1 MTMVR
6 TTAIKPRGKR
16 WLPPLALIGLWVAMV
31 CMPWS
36 VAAQPAG
43 LPGLG
48 AATIVKTDQVTAELL
63 AHAPNG
69 VAPGQALWLA
79 LKLDHQPHWH
89 TYWKNPGDSGLPTSM
104 AWTLPPGFATGD
116 IAWPTPKKLPVGP
129 LMNHGYEGTVVL
141 AVPVTVPSDFAAAT
155 LPVKLSAQWL
165 VCKEICI
172 PQQGEFSLTVPAR
185 ASTSTHAGLVTA
197 ALANQPAAQGSVQA
211 SATVGPDKL
220 TLKLSGMPDAW
231 RGQTLDVLPELP
243 GVLDHAAPSQGV
255 WTQDSWEAV
264 LPLSRERF
272 ESPTR
277 MDAVLLRPGA
287 KQGLR
292 ISFAVQGAWPSM
304 PQSSVVGTA
313 GAATST
319 TAATAPPA
327 KAAAPATPAAGMADA
342 GMTWWVAMVSALL
355 GGMLLNLMPCVLPVL
370 SLKVLGF
377 AQNPRG
383 GHSHARVGLAYT
395 AGVIASF
402 LALAGVLLALRAGG
416 EAVGWGFQLQSPWV
430 VAALAALFTLIG
442 LNLAG
447 VFDVGSVVPSSAA
460 SLRLKNPTLDA
471 ALTGVLAVAI
481 AAPCTA
487 PFMGAALG
495 FAATLPAVQ
504 ALPVFASLGL
514 GMALPFLAV
523 SLMPGL
529 AAWLPK
535 PGAWMLR
542 FKALMAF
549 PMFATVVWL
558 TWVLGLQVGMDG
570 AAALLAVLV
579 ALALA
584 AWGLGQ
590 TRWLAA
596 LGLASLAAALL
607 WAGPLWQT
615 TTNDTPTAT
624 SAASTV
630 NSGTAPNA
638 AWQPWSAAAVA
649 NHQAAGRT
657 VFVDFTAAWCVTCQ
671 VNKRSTLSN
680 AQVQAAFQQQG
691 VVTMRADWTRRDAAI
706 AAELTRLGRHG
717 VPVYALYRG
726 DTSATTGTGT
736 INSTPELLPELLTP
750 AVVLSA
756 LQKR

>member
-1 MTMVR
+1 MTKFWA
-6 TTAIKPRGKR
+6 TAIKQSDRR
-16 WLPPLALIGLWVAMV
+16 WASPAAAAWLWAAMA
-31 CMPWS
+31 CLPWS
-36 VAAQPAG
+36 VAAQPTG

-48 AATIVKTDQVTAELL
+48 AQTIVKTDQVTAELL
-63 AHAPNG
+63 AHAPDG
-69 VAPGQALWLA
+69 VTPGQALWLA
-79 LKLDHQPHWH
+79 LKLEHQPHWH

-104 AWTLPPGFATGD
+104 AWTLPPGFGVGD

-141 AVPVTVPSDFAAAT
+141 AVPVTVPADFAAAA

-172 PQQGEFSLTVPAR
+172 PQQGDFAFNVPAR
-185 ASTSTHAGLVTA
+185 ASTSTHAGLVNA
-197 ALANQPAAQGSVQA
+197 ALAAQPAAQGAVQA
-211 SATVGPDKL
+211 SATVGAEVL
-220 TLKLSGMPDAW
+220 TLRLSGMPEAW
-231 RGQTLDVLPELP
+231 RGQALDVLPELP
-243 GVLDHAAPSQGV
+243 GVLDHAAPRKGA
-255 WTQDSWEAV
+255 WTQDTWEAA

-287 KQGLR
+287 TQGLR
-292 ISFAVQGAWPSM
+292 VSFAVQGVWPTLA
-304 PQSSVVGTA
+304 QGSVVGAA
-313 GAATST
+313 GAA
-319 TAATAPPA
+319 AATAVGSPST
-327 KAAAPATPAAGMADA
+327 AAPAMTASASTRAADT
-342 GMTWWVAMVSALL
+342 GMTWWFAMVSALL

-377 AQNPRG
+377 AQNPSGGRG
-383 GHSHARVGLAYT
+383 HARVGLAYT

-442 LNLAG
+442 LNLIG
-447 VFDVGSVVPSSAA
+447 VFDVGSVVPSHVA
-460 SLRLKNPTLDA
+460 SLRVKSPTLDA

-495 FAATLPAVQ
+495 YAATLPATQ

-523 SLMPGL
+523 SVMPGL

-570 AAALLAVLV
+570 AAGLLAVLV

-584 AWGLGQ
+584 AWGVGQ

-596 LGLASLAAALL
+596 LGVTSLVAALL
-607 WAGPLWQT
+607 WAWPLWRVVA
-615 TTNDTPTAT
+615 DD
-624 SAASTV
+624 ASTTQV
-630 NSGTAPNA
+630 SINGAANSNTPNQ

-649 NHQAAGRT
+649 AHQAAGRT

-671 VNKRSTLSN
+671 VNKRSTLGN
-680 AQVQAAFQQQG
+680 AQVLAAFQQQG

-706 AAELTRLGRHG
+706 ANELSRLGRHG
-717 VPVYALYRG
+717 VPVYALYRAG
-726 DTSATTGTGT
+726 PAAAS
-736 INSTPELLPELLTP
+736 NTPELLPELLTP
-750 AVVLSA
+750 ALVLST
-756 LQKR
+756 LQAR

>member
-1 MTMVR
+1 M
-6 TTAIKPRGKR
+6 AC
-16 WLPPLALIGLWVAMV
+16 L
-31 CMPWS
+31 PWS
-36 VAAQPAG
+36 AAAQPVG
-43 LPGLG
+43 LPSLG
-48 AATIVKTDQVTAELL
+48 AQTIVKTEQVTAELL
-63 AHAPNG
+63 AHAPDG
-69 VAPGQALWLA
+69 VTPGQALWLA
-79 LKLDHQPHWH
+79 LKLEHQPHWH

-104 AWTLPPGFATGD
+104 AWTLPPGFAVGD

-141 AVPVTVPSDFAAAT
+141 AVPVTVPADFAAAA

-172 PQQGEFSLTVPAR
+172 PQQGDFAFTVPTR
-185 ASTSTHAGLVTA
+185 ASTGTHAGLVNA
-197 ALANQPAAQGSVQA
+197 ALAAQPAAQGGVQA
-211 SATVGPDKL
+211 SATVGAEVL
-220 TLKLSGMPDAW
+220 TLRLSGMPEAW
-231 RGQTLDVLPELP
+231 RGQALDILPELP
-243 GVLDHAAPSQGV
+243 GVLDHAAPSKGA
-255 WTQDSWEAV
+255 WTQDTWEAA

-287 KQGLR
+287 TQGLR
-292 ISFAVQGAWPSM
+292 VSFDVRGAWPTLA
-304 PQSSVVGTA
+304 QGSVAAAA
-313 GAATST
+313 GATATTSVGS
-319 TAATAPPA
+319 PN
-327 KAAAPATPAAGMADA
+327 AAAPAMPASASTRPADT
-342 GMTWWVAMVSALL
+342 GMTWWFAMVSALL

-377 AQNPRG
+377 AQNPNGGRG
-383 GHSHARVGLAYT
+383 HARVGLAYT
-395 AGVIASF
+395 VGVIASF
-402 LALAGVLLALRAGG
+402 LALAGALLALRAGG

-442 LNLAG
+442 LNLVG
-447 VFDVGSVVPSSAA
+447 VFDVGSVVPSRVA
-460 SLRLKNPTLDA
+460 SLRVKSPTLDA

-495 FAATLPAVQ
+495 YAATLPAAQ

-523 SLMPGL
+523 SVMPGL
-529 AAWLPK
+529 AARLPK

-570 AAALLAVLV
+570 AAGLLAVLV

-584 AWGLGQ
+584 AWGVGQ

-596 LGLASLAAALL
+596 LGIASLAAALL
-607 WAGPLWQT
+607 WAWPLWRVMA
-615 TTNDTPTAT
+615 DD
-624 SAASTV
+624 ASTTQV
-630 NSGTAPNA
+630 SINGNA
-638 AWQPWSAAAVA
+638 ANQAWQPWSAAAVA
-649 NHQAAGRT
+649 AHQAAGRT

-671 VNKRSTLSN
+671 VNKRSTLGHP
-680 AQVQAAFQQQG
+680 QVLAAFQQQG

-706 AAELTRLGRHG
+706 ANELVRLGRHG
-717 VPVYALYRG
+717 VPVYALYRAG
-726 DTSATTGTGT
+726 PAAANHRPDPL
-736 INSTPELLPELLTP
+736 PELLPELLTP
-750 AVVLSA
+750 ALVLSA
-756 LQKR
+756 LQAR